1 LWKFLKGKFVF
12 SLAHLFVL
20 YNLNI
25 NQKLKHKGISE
36 NMGKNKKSKAVLVAV
51 LILLAIGYFIRER
64 FPDAAGFMC
73 QVAGSLLG
81 LWIFFKLIDLYP

>member
-1 LWKFLKGKFVF
+1 
-12 SLAHLFVL
+12 
-20 YNLNI
+20 
-25 NQKLKHKGISE
+25 
-36 NMGKNKKSKAVLVAV
+36 MGKNKKSKASKGVLVAV

-64 FPDAAGFMC
+64 FPDTAGFMC

>member
-1 LWKFLKGKFVF
+1 MSTQTFRTLWKFLKGKFVF

-64 FPDAAGFMC
+64 FPDAAGFMR

-81 LWIFFKLIDLYP
+81 L